1 MLPSGVSLSFSRAPT
16 ALVFF
21 CDLQKTNI
29 RKSLV
34 DMETELK
41 QPPPPSVLQ
50 GAASYANNG
59 EHGQCL

>member
-1 MLPSGVSLSFSRAPT
+1 MLRSLPHATVCLCLGVSLPVPNAATFKS
-16 ALVFF
+16 
-21 CDLQKTNI
+21 NI

-59 EHGQCL
+59 EVP